1 MKETTTAEAI
11 SEVPETPTIG
21 FPYDISFADSET
33 SPATV
38 ERIETYLAKLSQRY
52 DRITDCRVIVRIP
65 HNHGPKLF
73 HVHIQLDVPGKRLAV
88 GRDNEPDDSHSE
100 IQTAIKDAFQKITRQ
115 LDDFTKIRKE
125 HKAH

>member
-1 MKETTTAEAI
+1 MKETMTAEAI
-11 SEVPETPTIG
+11 TDLAAPTIG
-21 FPYDISFADSET
+21 FPYDISFADSDT

-38 ERIETYLAKLSQRY
+38 ERIETCLAKLGQRF

-88 GRDNEPDDSHSE
+88 GKDTEPDDSHSE

-115 LDDFTKIRKE
+115 LDDYAKIMKS
-125 HKAH
+125 HKAN